1 MTTETH
7 DAADVIARLRTEIDR
22 LEGFESEC
30 CMWRRRAREAI
41 ASVRPHIN
49 KPYFKEAYDGLVKN
63 GHDAA
68 LRTEWLRVFDET
80 VSALQRTQEDADALG
95 EELAKANALAAHLF
109 ALLLEIESL
118 DPDDD
123 KMSKGEFRGAVRDL
137 ARRRTQC
144 AIEVNK

>member
-1 MTTETH
+1 MTIETH
-7 DAADVIARLRTEIDR
+7 DAADVIARLKTEIDR
-22 LEGFESEC
+22 LEDFESEC
-30 CMWRRRAREAI
+30 RMWRRRAREAI

-49 KPYFKEAYDGLVKN
+49 GPYFREAYDGLVNN
-63 GHDAA
+63 GHDGA
-68 LRTEWLRVFDET
+68 LRTEWLRVFTET
-80 VSALQRTQEDADALG
+80 ATALQRTQEDADALS
-95 EELAKANALAAHLF
+95 EELAKSNALAAHLF

-123 KMSKGEFRGAVRDL
+123 KMSKGEFRGAVREL